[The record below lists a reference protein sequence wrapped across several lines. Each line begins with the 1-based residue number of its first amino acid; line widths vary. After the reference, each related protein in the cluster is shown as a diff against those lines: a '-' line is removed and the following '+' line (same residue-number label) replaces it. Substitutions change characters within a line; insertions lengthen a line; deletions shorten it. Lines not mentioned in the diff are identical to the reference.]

1 MIASELD
8 RTLRALMLNR
18 TQAAICLGVNLTT
31 LRRWLAGTS
40 TIPVAVEL
48 LLDAWLLYPHL
59 IPVTSTRIEG
69 NHHD

>member
-8 RTLRALMLNR
+8 LTLRVLLLNR
-18 TQAAICLGVNLTT
+18 TQAALCLGVDLRT

-48 LLDAWLLYPHL
+48 LLEAWQLYPHL
-59 IPVTSTRIEG
+59 IPISTPKDRT
-69 NHHD
+69 ND